1 MYTRVYTHF
10 GVAGM
15 KELRARDTSPVR
27 LRPADKK
34 YVERLAR
41 ESKMTQTE
49 VLHLAVELLKR
60 EKQFQDM
67 RDTYGQ
73 LSPVEAEQM
82 RAESLMFDKS
92 SGDGIE

>member
-1 MYTRVYTHF
+1 
-10 GVAGM
+10 
-15 KELRARDTSPVR
+15 